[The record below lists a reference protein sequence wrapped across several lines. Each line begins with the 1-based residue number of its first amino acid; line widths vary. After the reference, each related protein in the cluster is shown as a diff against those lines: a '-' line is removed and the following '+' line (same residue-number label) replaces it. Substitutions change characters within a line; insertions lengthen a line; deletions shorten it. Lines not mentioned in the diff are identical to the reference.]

1 MNTKKTLDNPNQGKY
16 MTPNS
21 EQIQQEFDVF
31 LNYVKNKKIILEIG
45 TNQGG
50 TLYQMMQVAAEDAE
64 IISIDILPDGVIP
77 PPMALMQSWKKPKQ
91 ILHILRMDS
100 HKEETLKE
108 VKKILHGRRID
119 IAFIDGDHSEEGIS
133 RDYDMYGDLCDIIGF
148 HDICHEPVKKV
159 WCELNGEKIE
169 FIHEVSQVWG
179 GIGCLIS

>member
-1 MNTKKTLDNPNQGKY
+1 

-77 PPMALMQSWKKPKQ
+77 PPIALMQSWKKPKQ

-100 HKEETLKE
+100 HKEETLE
-108 VKKILHGRRID
+108 DVKRILNGRRIE
-119 IAFIDGDHSEEGIS
+119 IAFIDGDHSEEGIT

-148 HDICHEPVKKV
+148 HDICHREIRNI
-159 WCELNGEKIE
+159 WDTIIGEKLLIME
-169 FIHEVSQVWG
+169 NDRNLWG
-179 GIGCLIS
+179 GIGIYWREN